1 MTARTDANRANAAR
15 STGPRTAEGKAR
27 ASKNAVRHGL
37 NVAGPAGHP
46 QSPEIEDLATRLLES
61 ATTTTTTARD
71 AEDAQAYLVRIRNIK
86 RQTLQIAVHRIQVT
100 QEAGFLLTPDEI
112 LAQALAEC
120 AEQLLKLDG
129 YERKALSRR
138 KKALRALWE

>member
-1 MTARTDANRANAAR
+1 MTARTEANRANAAR
-15 STGPRTAEGKAR
+15 STGPRTAGGKAR

-37 NVAGPAGHP
+37 NVAGLAVHL
-46 QSPEIEDLATRLLES
+46 QSPEIEDVTTRLQEGAT
-61 ATTTTTTARD
+61 ATTNTAREA
-71 AEDAQAYLVRIRNIK
+71 AEAQAFLVRIRNIK
-86 RQTLQIAVHRIQVT
+86 RQVLQLAVHRIQAT
-100 QEAGFLLTPDEI
+100 QEAGFPLTPDEV

>member
-1 MTARTDANRANAAR
+1 VSTRTEANRANAAR
-15 STGPRTAEGKAR
+15 STGPRTPEGKAR

-37 NVAGPAGHP
+37 NVTGPAGHLDT
-46 QSPEIEDLATRLLES
+46 PEIEDLATRLLGG
-61 ATTTTTTARD
+61 ATETTARHA
-71 AEDAQAYLVRIRNIK
+71 AEAQDFFVRIRNIK
-86 RQTLQIAVHRIQVT
+86 RQVLQLAAYRIQAA
-100 QEAGFLLTPDEI
+100 QDPRLPLAPDEI

-120 AEQLLKLDG
+120 ADELLKLDG